1 MPEAEGGKGLCMPR
15 AYPNKA
21 ETRRAYQL
29 ITALPAQAAQQG
41 ASLCF
46 RTKSESLHGMRCSL
60 HTRAATPAAQQRC
73 RVDFVPASRQRAE
86 QEADATE
93 AVATLLLTY
102 AL

>member
-1 MPEAEGGKGLCMPR
+1 MPEAGGRRGLCMPR

-41 ASLCF
+41 VSLRF
-46 RTKSESLHGMRCSL
+46 RTKSESLHGIRCSL
-60 HTRAATPAAQQRC
+60 HTRAATLAAQQRH
-73 RVDFVPASRQRAE
+73 RVEFVPASRQCAE
-86 QEADATE
+86 QEADAAE

>member
-1 MPEAEGGKGLCMPR
+1 MPEAGGGRALCMPR

-41 ASLCF
+41 ASLYF

-60 HTRAATPAAQQRC
+60 HTQAATLAAQQRC
-73 RVDFVPASRQRAE
+73 RIDFVPASRQHAE
-86 QEADATE
+86 QEADAAE